1 MKPICAA
8 AALAFLV
15 AGPSFSQQG
24 NPGQHFLEQWDADG
38 DGAVTTADFAR

>member
-24 NPGQHFLEQWDADG
+24 NPGQHFLEQWDVDG